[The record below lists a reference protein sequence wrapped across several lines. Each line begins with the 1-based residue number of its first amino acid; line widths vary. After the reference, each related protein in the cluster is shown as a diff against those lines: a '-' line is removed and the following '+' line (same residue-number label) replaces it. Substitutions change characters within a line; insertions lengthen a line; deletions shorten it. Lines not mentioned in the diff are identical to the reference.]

1 MTSSQYI
8 FLGVRPCPLYG
19 CAHTKTKRHLTLKGQ
34 PTQNSGAMINDA
46 SAQKRQTFPG
56 RVIVY
61 LRQTKCN
68 LLWHALEL
76 AREVFAP
83 GLEKRVTKSPC
94 VFGKDQFAISLIFA
108 ICLTQWATIC
118 LPKSH
123 FWRQKSGEKKAWI
136 KKGGESSKHKL
147 QC

>member
-76 AREVFAP
+76 DREVFA
-83 GLEKRVTKSPC
+83 
-94 VFGKDQFAISLIFA
+94 QSL
-108 ICLTQWATIC
+108 
-118 LPKSH
+118 
-123 FWRQKSGEKKAWI
+123 KK
-136 KKGGESSKHKL
+136 
-147 QC
+147 